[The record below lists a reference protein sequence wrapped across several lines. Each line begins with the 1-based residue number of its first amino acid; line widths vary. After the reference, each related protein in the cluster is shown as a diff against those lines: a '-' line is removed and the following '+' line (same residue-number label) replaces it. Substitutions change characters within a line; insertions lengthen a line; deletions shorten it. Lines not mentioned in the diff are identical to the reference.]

1 MTTTNLESTIIN
13 FIDNKRTIEDI
24 ASYLT
29 MMNECDTKANARKL
43 IEEVMED
50 NDLTIEKKKPMS
62 HQLKEWY
69 LAQGTE
75 ALELTKDQIEK
86 QAKAIGMTKGSLKY
100 YVDMYTN
107 ASEIAKQ
114 LLDNQ

>member
-1 MTTTNLESTIIN
+1 MTTTNQSTIIN
-13 FIDNKRTIEDI
+13 FINEKRTIEDI
-24 ASYLT
+24 VSYLVLV
-29 MMNECDTKANARKL
+29 EGYKSKAEARTY

-50 NDLTIEKKKPMS
+50 NDLTIEKKVPMS
-62 HQLKEWY
+62 HQLKAWY

-75 ALELTKDQIEK
+75 ALDLTKDQIEK

-100 YVDMYTN
+100 YTDMYTN